1 MPRLPLRTM
10 LLVAGLTGAS
20 ATLCLAEESPPTP
33 EQARFFETKVR
44 PALVEHCT
52 KCHGATKQ
60 KAGLRLD
67 NRAGVLA
74 GGDSGPAVVPGNL
87 EESLLVTAI
96 SHEDAD
102 LKMPPSKKLDARLIA
117 DLSQWVKMGAPWP
130 GSDET
135 SGASAGPTPR
145 KGAFTISDQDR
156 AHWAFQPV
164 RRPPVPPVKNAKWL
178 TNPIDGFIL
187 AGLEAKGLSPNPT
200 ASKQELI
207 RRASYDLTGLPP
219 TPKEVETFLADRSPT
234 AYEDLIDRL
243 LDSPRYGEKWGRH
256 WLDLVRF
263 AETNSYERDNPKP
276 NAWRYRDYV
285 VRAFNR
291 DLPYDRFIREQ
302 LAGDELPGADAE
314 ALIATGYYRLGIW
327 DDEPTDREAAFY
339 DGLDDLVATTSQVFL
354 GLTVDC
360 ARCHDHKLDPIP
372 QKDYYRLLSFF
383 RNINHYRNGGPT
395 DEQPILADDEAR
407 NSYARL
413 LRERK
418 QQANAIQIEL
428 SALESE
434 VRARL
439 EQEQGGGVGF
449 RQADMDDLH
458 YRFYRDTWD
467 LLPDFNVLKPEET
480 GTLRR
485 PFFDLSPRTRNE
497 AFGFVFEGV
506 LIVPEDGNYTFHL
519 DSDDGSRL
527 SVAGQMVVEYDGI
540 HGTGEERTASVALA
554 KGRIPIRLDYFQK
567 SHGLGLSVAWAGP
580 NFTRR
585 PLSLTDDAEKAPDLA
600 QLMQSEAKRILGPA
614 RAERYQQAKLALKE
628 LEKKVDPA
636 SMALC
641 ITEAGTEAPET
652 FVLLRGNPH
661 VRGDK
666 VEPAFLE
673 VLGGSKP
680 AAPTLPPGAKTSGRR
695 LALADWIAAS
705 ENPLSTRVMANRIWQ
720 HHFGRGI
727 VRSSNNLGLQ
737 GDKPTHPEL
746 LDWLAAEF
754 IAQGWRL
761 KPLHRAIM
769 TSSTYRMSSKPNE
782 EALAKDPINDS
793 FWRFEMRRLSAEE
806 IRDSILAV
814 TGALNLKMYGP
825 GVYPEIPPEVMAGQ
839 SQPGKGW
846 GKSTP
851 EEQARRSIYVHVKRS
866 LLTPIL
872 ESFDVPETDRPSP
885 VRFSTTQPTQ
895 ALAMLNSGFL
905 NQQAG
910 VLAARLRREA
920 GEDTAKQVE
929 LALKLITG
937 RPPAEADAKRGVE
950 LIDTLRSRYNA
961 DAGEALRSFCLVAL
975 NLNEFIYLD

>member
-1 MPRLPLRTM
+1 M
-10 LLVAGLTGAS
+10 LLVAWLTGAS
-20 ATLCLAEESPPTP
+20 AMPGLSAESPPTP
-33 EQARFFETKVR
+33 EQARFFETRVR

-52 KCHGATKQ
+52 KCHGETKQ

-67 NRAGVLA
+67 NRAAVLA

-87 EESLLVTAI
+87 EESLLLTAI
-96 SHEDAD
+96 SHDDAD

-130 GSDET
+130 GSEE
-135 SGASAGPTPR
+135 SNAAGPAPR
-145 KGAFTISDQDR
+145 KGGFTISDQDR
-156 AHWAFQPV
+156 AHWAFQPI
-164 RRPPVPPVKNAKWL
+164 RRPEAPKVKNGDWM

-187 AGLEAKGLSPNPT
+187 AGLEAKGLAPNPA
-200 ASKQELI
+200 ASKEELI
-207 RRASYDLTGLPP
+207 RRVFYDLTGLPP
-219 TPKEVETFLADRSPT
+219 TPKEVETFLADPSPT

-243 LDSPRYGEKWGRH
+243 LDSPRYGEKWSRH

-285 VRAFNR
+285 VRALNR
-291 DLPYDRFIREQ
+291 DLPYNRFVREQ
-302 LAGDELPGADAE
+302 LAGDELPDADSD
-314 ALIATGYYRLGIW
+314 ALIATGFYRLGIW

-383 RNINHYRNGGPT
+383 RNINHFRNGGPT
-395 DEQPILADDEAR
+395 DERPIFADDEAR

-413 LRERK
+413 LKERK
-418 QQANAIQIEL
+418 QQANAIQDEI
-428 SALESE
+428 SGLETE
-434 VRARL
+434 VRTRL
-439 EQEQGGGVGF
+439 EQEQGGGASF
-449 RQADMDDLH
+449 QQADMDELH

-467 LLPDFNVLKPEET
+467 LLPDFNLLKPEAK

-485 PFFDLSPRTRNE
+485 PFFDLTPRTRNE

-506 LIVPEDGNYTFHL
+506 LIVPEDGLYTFHL

-527 SVAGQMVVEYDGI
+527 TVAGKLVVEYDGI
-540 HGTGEERTASVALA
+540 HGIGKERTASVALA
-554 KGRIPIRLDYFQK
+554 KGRVPIRLDYFQK
-567 SHGLGLSVAWAGP
+567 TQGHGLSVAWSGP
-580 NFTRR
+580 NFGRR
-585 PLSLTDDAEKAPDLA
+585 LLSIASGTKQAPDFV
-600 QLMQSEAKRILGPA
+600 QLMKREAKRILGPE
-614 RAERYQQAKLALKE
+614 RAKRYQEAKLALKE
-628 LEKKVDPA
+628 LEKPVNPD

-641 ITEAGTEAPET
+641 VTEAGTEAPET
-652 FVLLRGNPH
+652 FVLLRGNAH
-661 VRGDK
+661 VKGDK

-673 VLGGSKP
+673 VLGGLKP
-680 AAPTLPPGAKTSGRR
+680 AVSTPPPGANTSGRR
-695 LALADWIAAS
+695 LALADWIAAAD
-705 ENPLSTRVMANRIWQ
+705 NPLSPRVMANRIWQ

-727 VRSSNNLGLQ
+727 VRSSNNFGLQ

-769 TSSTYRMSSKPNE
+769 TSSAYRMSSKSNA
-782 EALAKDPINDS
+782 EALAKDPINDA

-846 GKSTP
+846 GLSTP

-895 ALAMLNSGFL
+895 ALAMLNSSFL

-920 GEDTAKQVE
+920 GDDPTKQTE
-929 LALKLITG
+929 LALSLIAG
-937 RPPAEADAKRGVE
+937 RRPTKADVKRGVE
-950 LIDTLRSRYNA
+950 LIETLRSRYNA
-961 DAGEALRSFCLVAL
+961 DADEALRSFCLVVL